1 MGEGESDD
9 ERPREVQTSSLRR
22 ADLLTPTL
30 VCDSLQGSGAGSADR
45 PPTPVAKTEGERGSP
60 SPESRP
66 KARTVAR
73 ARARISQGRAS
84 AGPSRTLEEREN
96 GRNMANLYIGIDVAK
111 ATLDVAI
118 GSDGEVVQV
127 ENSEGGIARLIE
139 RLRESA
145 PTLVVLEATG
155 GYESLVAGALAGQ
168 GIAVAV
174 INPRQVRDFAKATGV
189 LAKTDRIDARV
200 LARFADAVRPEPR
213 ALPTKE
219 AKELEEFLS
228 RRRQIVDMLTMEKN
242 RLSIAATERAKKSLK
257 KHITWLEEALRRAND
272 DIDTAV
278 RNSPAWREQEDLLRS
293 VPGIGPV
300 SARTMLAELPELGTL
315 SRKKIA
321 ALVGVAPL
329 NRDSGTIRGSRIC
342 WGGRASVRQV
352 LYMAAT
358 SAVRCNPVIRRTYLA
373 LRARGKKHKV
383 ALVACMRK
391 LLTILTAM
399 IRDQRR
405 WSPS

>member
-1 MGEGESDD
+1 MTK
-9 ERPREVQTSSLRR
+9 PYV
-22 ADLLTPTL
+22 
-30 VCDSLQGSGAGSADR
+30 
-45 PPTPVAKTEGERGSP
+45 
-60 SPESRP
+60 
-66 KARTVAR
+66 
-73 ARARISQGRAS
+73 
-84 AGPSRTLEEREN
+84 
-96 GRNMANLYIGIDVAK
+96 GIDVAK

-118 GSDGEVVQV
+118 GGDGELVQV
-127 ENSEGGIARLIE
+127 ENNEAGIARLLD
-139 RLRESA
+139 RLGELA

-155 GYESLVAGALAGQ
+155 GYESVVAGAIAGR
-168 GIAVAV
+168 GIGVAV
-174 INPRQVRDFAKATGV
+174 VNPRQVRDFAKATGV

-200 LARFADAVRPEPR
+200 LARFAEAVRPEPR
-213 ALPTKE
+213 PLPTAE

-242 RLSIAATERAKKSLK
+242 RLSIATTERMKKEIR
-257 KHITWLEEALRRAND
+257 KHIAWLEEALRRAND
-272 DIDTAV
+272 DIDKAV

-300 SARTMLAELPELGTL
+300 SARTMLAELPELGVL
-315 SRKKIA
+315 NRKKIA

-329 NRDSGTIRGSRIC
+329 NRDSGTIHGSRTC
-342 WGGRASVRQV
+342 WGGRAPVRQV
-352 LYMAAT
+352 LYMAAV

-399 IRDQRR
+399 VRDHRR